1 MAMAISVTCSCGARL
16 ELDDKF
22 AGKAIPCPDCQ
33 QPLNTKVAADESRQ
47 GQISGLAIASLIL
60 AMVGAFTIVG
70 SLAAI
75 VVGYFAMRQIARE
88 PERFSG
94 LNFARGGMIAG
105 GLFTLVTLGLLL
117 SNDVFGVDSL
127 LRELRHASQLQY
139 KTEAGGLFKI
149 QQVGRDN
156 DYAIPRPSSA
166 WAKLDLK
173 GDDLDLLTLV
183 NLREDAH
190 LVCLSMVEQDEES
203 ALDKAA
209 EKLRSSGLFKFLN
222 RPEAKAPTPE
232 PEPRK
237 VPENKNELIVDVRVG
252 NYDRTFLLRVVK
264 GQKGGD
270 IFLLAAGTRKGRF
283 GRIVDDV
290 RRAFDKFQV
299 VD

>member
-1 MAMAISVTCSCGARL
+1 MAISVTCSCGARL

-33 QPLNTKVAADESRQ
+33 QPLNTQVAADESRQ
-47 GQISGLAIASLIL
+47 GQLSGLAITSLIL

-75 VVGYFAMRQIARE
+75 VVGFLAMRQIARE

-94 LNFARGGMIAG
+94 VRFARAGMIAG
-105 GLFTLVTLGLLL
+105 GVFTLVTLALLL
-117 SNDVFGVDSL
+117 SSDAFGVDSL
-127 LRELRHASQLQY
+127 LREFRHASDLEY
-139 KTEAGGLFKI
+139 KGDQGGLFKI
-149 QQVGRDN
+149 QQPGRDN
-156 DYAIPRPSSA
+156 DFLIPRPSSA
-166 WAKLDLK
+166 WGKLKAKGEDT
-173 GDDLDLLTLV
+173 DLLTLV

-190 LVCLSMVEQDEES
+190 LVCLSMVEQDEEA

-209 EKLRSSGLFKFLN
+209 ERFRSSGLFRFLN

-232 PEPRK
+232 AEPRK
-237 VPENKNELIVDVRVG
+237 VPENKNELILDVRVG

-283 GRIVDDV
+283 SRIVDDV

-299 VD
+299 AE